1 MIGTQFLTKNVKIR
15 QRRSPFG
22 PILGSLRAP
31 AFRWWFL
38 SQVLS
43 ASGSMTQGVA
53 QAWLV
58 LRLTGSGLDL
68 GLLSSLF
75 MLPVLLG
82 GPIAGAI
89 TDRVDRRRLLIVTQS
104 LFILL
109 AASLAILT
117 ATGAVRVWMLF
128 VLAFA
133 TGAVSAPDGAAR
145 QVYVM
150 DLVGRE
156 RLASAVSMNEV
167 VLNLSRVIGPAL
179 GGLFLATLGIAACFA
194 ANAASYLPPLLVLLM
209 INRLMSA
216 GPARPVEVPAAGPA
230 RRLEAPAAAATRPG
244 VREGPWRGVAAGLA
258 YAWRK
263 PEIRSLLLMAAAS
276 GMLFNLGVALPL
288 LATSTLHLGGAGYG
302 LLMAAF
308 GVGGVG
314 GAVLAASGQSIP
326 SGRSVRLLAVL
337 TGLSILATAAAPGA
351 GLAFPGMVLTGCLS
365 IWFIA
370 RANTLA
376 QLVADPAMRGRVM
389 GIWVMALPGMQPVT
403 SPVVGFTAEAAGARA
418 GFGLAGAALLLT
430 AAAGWRS
437 LADHGG
443 APGRDRSV
451 SAPRSTVTP
460 EGSAATP

>member
-194 ANAASYLPPLLVLLM
+194 ANAASYLP
-209 INRLMSA
+209 
-216 GPARPVEVPAAGPA
+216 
-230 RRLEAPAAAATRPG
+230 RPG